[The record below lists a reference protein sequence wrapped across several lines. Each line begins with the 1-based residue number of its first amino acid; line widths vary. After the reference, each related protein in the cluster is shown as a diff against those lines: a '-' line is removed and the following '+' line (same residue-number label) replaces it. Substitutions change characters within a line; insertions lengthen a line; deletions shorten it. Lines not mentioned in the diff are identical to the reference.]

1 MILGEPLDARRSTLG
16 GVLLVE
22 RERERERERTRT
34 CFLYRQRCHS
44 LPEGRHGVAWVAFVL
59 PEMAR
64 HGMGG
69 WVSGSVCDRH
79 YVRVYGFA
87 YDTHWCCLVVVV
99 C

>member
-1 MILGEPLDARRSTLG
+1 MILDEPLDARRSTLG
-16 GVLLVE
+16 GVLLV
-22 RERERERERTRT
+22 ERERERERTRT

-69 WVSGSVCDRH
+69 GCLGLCVTDTMYVCMVLH
-79 YVRVYGFA
+79 T
-87 YDTHWCCLVVVV
+87 THIWCCLVVVV